1 MKKKILAAASTVLGL
16 LFVAS
21 VPTTVLSTRAVPQS
35 YATYVTAPEN
45 GSGLMLEPTLVLE
58 PDSFNEITEAKTSQ
72 KKAASVILTPDAD
85 MNVELNGETKTLKD
99 AFDTYLKGTF
109 IPMVRVDNTTV
120 TPFINWMKNV
130 YTISDMMAISKDIEA
145 IEKLYADSTTYL
157 VNTVY
162 DLTDVTIGTD
172 RYEQWPN
179 IGAANKAG
187 CNILLYDVQPNL
199 PVAAEY
205 VEAMAKVC
213 WAVAETKEE
222 AVEAMAAGCYGVVSS
237 ELSNMTEALAYFEK
251 DGFARAQYI
260 AAHRGITAYCNE
272 QSKTAIMASANEGAT
287 HIELDLQ
294 VTADEQL
301 LICHNNTTG
310 AFSNGNLKFVET
322 TAERIRELTLQ
333 DYTKKYGDT
342 FPTLEEA
349 IELLIDT
356 DVIFILEMKLDNGSA
371 RAVDELKAIENLKRV
386 VDKYPKMQGR
396 WIAITFY
403 APYAEKLKEVLPE
416 IPVGFLGAARS
427 LKEEAAGAQAGWG
440 GWVTREN
447 LEVCM
452 RNILRKYNV
461 SLDEMTFDN
470 GRPDSDPLQVSA
482 VTNAKSAAYLAR
494 GYAQNTW
501 TFKDLRHYEIKCNI
515 ATTNAAEQCAMK
527 VKKIGA
533 PASLTEAQLTAK
545 KATVPCVTY
554 NGWKV
559 DKECDIIVVSRDGNK
574 AKVLFYLE
582 QNSGDKY
589 NVTFGLYSNLTEI
602 TIA

>member
-1 MKKKILAAASTVLGL
+1 MKKKLLATASTLLGL
-16 LFVAS
+16 LFIAS
-21 VPTTVLSTRAVPQS
+21 VPTTVLSTRAVPT
-35 YATYVTAPEN
+35 TYSVYVAAPEN

-58 PDSFNEITEAKTSQ
+58 PDSFNEITEAKASE

-85 MNVELNGETKTLKD
+85 MNVELGGETKTLKN

-109 IPMVRVDNTTV
+109 IPMVRVDSTTV
-120 TPFINWMKNV
+120 THFIDWMNNT
-130 YTISDMMAISKDIEA
+130 YTVSDMMVISKDIEA

-172 RYEQWPN
+172 RYEQWTN

-187 CNILLYDVQPNL
+187 CNILLYSVQPNL

-213 WAVAETKEE
+213 WAVADSKEE

-237 ELSNMTEALAYFEK
+237 ELSNMTEALGYFEK

-272 QSKTAIMASANEGAT
+272 QSKTAIAASANEGAT

-294 VTADEQL
+294 VTADEQI

-310 AFSNGNLKFVET
+310 SFANGNLKFVDT
-322 TAERIRELTLQ
+322 TAERIRQLTLQ

-349 IELLIDT
+349 FDLLLDT
-356 DVIFILEMKLDNGSA
+356 DVIFILELKLDGGST
-371 RAVDELKAIENLKRV
+371 RAVDELKAIENLKRII
-386 VDKYPKMQGR
+386 DKYPKMQGR
-396 WIAITFY
+396 IITIAFY
-403 APYAEKLKEVLPE
+403 APYAEKMKEVLPE
-416 IPVGFLGAARS
+416 IPCGFLGGAKAGKETDQGVAA
-427 LKEEAAGAQAGWG
+427 WG
-440 GWVTREN
+440 GGSANKSNVAN
-447 LEVCM
+447 FM
-452 RNILRKYNV
+452 RTILRKYNV
-461 SLDEMTFDN
+461 SIDDMTFDN
-470 GRPDSDPLQVSA
+470 GRPDSDPQQVSA
-482 VTNAKSAAYLAR
+482 VTNQKSADYLAR

-501 TFKDLRHYEIKCNI
+501 TFQDLRHYSIKCNI
-515 ATTNAAEQCAMK
+515 ATTNGAEKCAMV
-527 VKKIGA
+527 VKNIGV

-559 DKECDIIVVSRDGNK
+559 D
-574 AKVLFYLE
+574 
-582 QNSGDKY
+582 
-589 NVTFGLYSNLTEI
+589 
-602 TIA
+602 